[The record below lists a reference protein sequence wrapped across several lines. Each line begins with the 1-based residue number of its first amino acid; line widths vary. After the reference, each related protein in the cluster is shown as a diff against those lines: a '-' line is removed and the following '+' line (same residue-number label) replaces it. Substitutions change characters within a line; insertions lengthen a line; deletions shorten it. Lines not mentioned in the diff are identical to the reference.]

1 MWIIFITI
9 LLLIVYILILTPYP
23 FVWLLRSK
31 KEEQVEK
38 GPKNINEIKT
48 GLIIKTNLPYPSQS
62 PQSTFDFYYD
72 PLTPLRHVI
81 VWVHGGSFIS
91 GTSAGMKNFG
101 PMLAKQ
107 GYAVCAMNYAY
118 APRYSFPVQIRQL
131 DEMLCY
137 AKTFMLENYQIDLE
151 GAFLGGDSAGAN
163 IAASYATM
171 YADDKLASESQVKL
185 NNALPIQGLLL
196 FCGPYDF
203 TEDIQKEEFKQL
215 KTFLKY
221 IGWSYLGHKS
231 WMKRHEKIYASPL
244 ININD
249 HFPPAYICDGK
260 KFSFMW
266 QGKKLV
272 KALKEKG
279 IDVDSRFY
287 EELPHE
293 FQFDYVKYPE
303 ESMQV
308 YKDSIAFLD
317 RVLKK
322 EKKEC

>member
-1 MWIIFITI
+1 MWIIIITI
-9 LLLIVYILILTPYP
+9 LLLLIYILVFTPYP

-31 KEEQVEK
+31 KEEQTNKE
-38 GPKNINEIKT
+38 PENINEIKA
-48 GLIIKTNLPYPSQS
+48 GLIIKTNLPYPSVY

-72 PLTPLRHVI
+72 PHQPVQHVI
-81 VWVHGGSFIS
+81 IWVHGGSFIS

-118 APRYSFPVQIRQL
+118 APRYSFPVQIRQV

-137 AKTFMLENYQIDLE
+137 ARTFMLENYQIDLK
-151 GAFLGGDSAGAN
+151 GVFLGGDSAGAN
-163 IAASYATM
+163 IVASYATM
-171 YADDKLASESQVKL
+171 YANHSLASQSHIQL
-185 NNALPIQGLLL
+185 HNALPIQGLLL

-203 TEDIQKEEFKQL
+203 TEDLQRDEFKQL

-231 WMKRHEKIYASPL
+231 WMKRSEKVLASPL
-244 ININD
+244 MNIND

-272 KALKEKG
+272 KTLEEKG
-279 IDVDSRFY
+279 IDVESRFY
-287 EELPHE
+287 EDLPHE
-293 FQFDYVKYPE
+293 FQFHFVKYPE

-308 YKDSIAFLD
+308 FKESVAFLD
-317 RVLKK
+317 RMTGKDKK
-322 EKKEC
+322 AC

>member
-1 MWIIFITI
+1 MWIIIITI
-9 LLLIVYILILTPYP
+9 LLFFVYIFVLTPYP
-23 FVWLLRSK
+23 FVWLLRFK
-31 KEEQVEK
+31 KEEQTEK

-48 GLIIKTNLPYPSQS
+48 GLIIKTNLPYPSAY

-72 PLTPLRHVI
+72 PLTPVRHVI

-118 APRYSFPVQIRQL
+118 APRYSFPVQIRQV

-137 AKTFMLENYQIDLE
+137 AKTFMLENYQINLE

-163 IAASYATM
+163 ISACYATM
-171 YADDKLASESQVKL
+171 DANETLASQSKVKL
-185 NNALPIQGLLL
+185 HNSLPIQGLLL

-203 TEDIQKEEFKQL
+203 TEDLQKEEFRQL

-221 IGWSYLGHKS
+221 IGGSYLGHKS
-231 WMKRHEKIYASPL
+231 WMKRQEKVLASPL
-244 ININD
+244 ININS

-272 KALKEKG
+272 KVLEEKG
-279 IDVDSRFY
+279 IDVKSRFY
-287 EELPHE
+287 DDMPHE
-293 FQFDYVKYPE
+293 FQFNFVKYPE
-303 ESMQV
+303 ESKQV
-308 YKDSIAFLD
+308 FKESVAFLD
-317 RVLKK
+317 RMTGK